1 MVVRF
6 DRTILDEFFR
16 VAFRTTF
23 YESLEALQA
32 DPDAWLAYCH
42 AKRPHQGYRAIGHR
56 PIDTIDRYLSAVKE
70 EG

>member
-1 MVVRF
+1 MVRF

-32 DPDAWLAYCH
+32 DLDAWLACYH

-56 PIDTIDRYLSAVKE
+56 PINAIDQ
-70 EG
+70 